1 MLLFKKTA
9 KRKLSPAN
17 IQLNLGKSPPQYQ
30 NEYKKSKSISPQKQL
45 EHKGELKRSYS
56 ISPQKRREPSN
67 KSYTSHDL
75 REGINE
81 YYTQLSLPYNK
92 PKPPKIN
99 LMTKIGMLTNNL
111 KKTLFTKEKP
121 VFLNLGVSPP
131 HKNEQTPVQH
141 NSLTNKYKNSI
152 GGKIIAKSS
161 RKPNKQKK

>member
-17 IQLNLGKSPPQYQ
+17 IQLNLGKSPPQ
-30 NEYKKSKSISPQKQL
+30 NEKSKSISPQKQI
-45 EHKGELKRSYS
+45 EYKGELKRSYS

-81 YYTQLSLPYNK
+81 YYTQIPLPYNK
-92 PKPPKIN
+92 PKIN
-99 LMTKIGMLTNNL
+99 LMKKIGMFTNNL
-111 KKTLFTKEKP
+111 KKTLFTKDKP
-121 VFLNLGVSPP
+121 VFLNLGQSPP
-131 HKNEQTPVQH
+131 RKNEQSPVQH
-141 NSLTNKYKNSI
+141 NSLTNKYKNIKNSI
-152 GGKIIAKSS
+152 GGKIIAKPS